1 MSARLFAGYERGA
14 VELARA
20 LLGAVLVRQ
29 IDGERMSGRIVEV
42 EAYPGGEDRASHS
55 HRGRRTER
63 NESMYLA
70 GGACY
75 VYFIYGMHHCLNV
88 VSGARD
94 SGEAVLV
101 RAIEPL
107 EGLASM
113 ARRRAMLARR
123 KGAPRARSP
132 RVLDA
137 RDLTSGDLARRGRSS
152 RDPAARD
159 PAARDPA
166 ARDPAARD
174 LARGPGR
181 LTAALG
187 IDRSLDGVRLS
198 RSSGIWIEEGEAP
211 RRILALPRIGLGEV
225 GAWARKPWRFLDAD
239 SPFISAAVPRRS

>member
-1 MSARLFAGYERGA
+1 VSERLFAGYERGA

-159 PAARDPA
+159 
-166 ARDPAARD
+166 

>member
-1 MSARLFAGYERGA
+1 MSERLFAGYERGA

-113 ARRRAMLARR
+113 ASRRAVLARR
-123 KGAPRARSP
+123 RGAPSVRSRA
-132 RVLDA
+132 VL
-137 RDLTSGDLARRGRSS
+137 
-152 RDPAARD
+152 AARD
-159 PAARDPA
+159 PSSRDLP
-166 ARDPAARD
+166 PRD